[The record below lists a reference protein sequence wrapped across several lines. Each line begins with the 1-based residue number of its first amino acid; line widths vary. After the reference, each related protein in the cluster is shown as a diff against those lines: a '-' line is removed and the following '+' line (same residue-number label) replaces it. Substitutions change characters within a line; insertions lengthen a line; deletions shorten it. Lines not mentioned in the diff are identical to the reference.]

1 MQLIPSIY
9 EGGRFSGGNPD
20 RKVLSMA
27 NNIRSMNKKQ
37 RCILWGVGIALL
49 IGIVS
54 MAVSL
59 SSGDLPAIVK
69 DGPIP
74 TYTGHLRADQFK
86 HPHTDEDVHTD
97 AAYMELDRRIHIRR
111 GAETLPIETAEDA
124 RLAGEAIAFFARY
137 FEIVTAGDARTY
149 NSLFTDTYYKRTLP
163 FEFFSPQKIYDIVL
177 QEAEYDA
184 EGDSYVYYVSYA
196 IFDNDGTFR
205 RDVASDASRVLI
217 FTLVSEGG
225 ELKIDSI
232 GY

>member
-1 MQLIPSIY
+1 
-9 EGGRFSGGNPD
+9 
-20 RKVLSMA
+20 MA
-27 NNIRSMNKKQ
+27 NKTKSLSQKQ
-37 RCILWGVGIALL
+37 RRLLWSAGIALL

-54 MAVSL
+54 AAVSF
-59 SSGDLPAIVK
+59 SSGNLPAIAK

-86 HPHTDEDVHTD
+86 HPHPDEDVTTD

-111 GAETLPIETAEDA
+111 GAETVPVETAEDA
-124 RLAGEAIAFFARY
+124 RLEGEAIAFFARY
-137 FEIVTAGDARTY
+137 FEIVTAGDASAY

-163 FEFFSPQKIYDIVL
+163 FAYFSPQKIYDIVL

-184 EGDSYVYYVSYA
+184 EEDSYVYYVSYA
-196 IFDNDGTFR
+196 IYDNDGTFR

-225 ELKIDSI
+225 TLKIDSI

>member
-1 MQLIPSIY
+1 
-9 EGGRFSGGNPD
+9 
-20 RKVLSMA
+20 MA
-27 NNIRSMNKKQ
+27 NETKSLNKKQ
-37 RCILWGVGIALL
+37 RRILLAAGIALL
-49 IGIVS
+49 VGIVS
-54 MAVSL
+54 LAVSF
-59 SSGDLPAIVK
+59 SSGNLPATVK

-86 HPHTDEDVHTD
+86 HPHPDEDVSSD

-111 GAETLPIETAEDA
+111 GAETVPVESAEDA
-124 RLAGEAIAFFARY
+124 KLAGEAIAFFAHY
-137 FEIVTAGDARTY
+137 FETVKAGDAKAY

-177 QEAEYDA
+177 QEAEYDT
-184 EGDSYVYYVSYA
+184 ERDSYVYYVSYA

-225 ELKIDSI
+225 TLKIDSI

>member
-1 MQLIPSIY
+1 
-9 EGGRFSGGNPD
+9 
-20 RKVLSMA
+20 MA
-27 NNIRSMNKKQ
+27 NETKSLSKKQ
-37 RCILWGVGIALL
+37 RRLLWGAGIALL

-54 MAVSL
+54 AAVSF
-59 SSGDLPAIVK
+59 SSGNLPAIAK

-86 HPHTDEDVHTD
+86 HPHPDEDVTTD

-111 GAETLPIETAEDA
+111 GAETVPVETAEDA
-124 RLAGEAIAFFARY
+124 RLEGEAVAFFARY
-137 FEIVTAGDARTY
+137 FEIVTAGDASAY

-163 FEFFSPQKIYDIVL
+163 FAYFSPQKIYDIVL

-184 EGDSYVYYVSYA
+184 EEDSYVYYVSYA
-196 IFDNDGTFR
+196 IYDNDGTFR

-225 ELKIDSI
+225 TLKIDSI

>member
-86 HPHTDEDVHTD
+86 HPHPDEDVRTD

-111 GAETLPIETAEDA
+111 GAETVPVETAEDA
-124 RLAGEAIAFFARY
+124 RLEGEASAFFARY
-137 FEIVTAGDARTY
+137 FEIVTAGDASAY

-163 FEFFSPQKIYDIVL
+163 FEFFSRDMAGRKPNVHFDKERAKKIHEIRNITK
-177 QEAEYDA
+177 
-184 EGDSYVYYVSYA
+184 EGREFPTQAKRKAKGRKKKARHS
-196 IFDNDGTFR
+196 GT
-205 RDVASDASRVLI
+205 
-217 FTLVSEGG
+217 GG
-225 ELKIDSI
+225 
-232 GY
+232 